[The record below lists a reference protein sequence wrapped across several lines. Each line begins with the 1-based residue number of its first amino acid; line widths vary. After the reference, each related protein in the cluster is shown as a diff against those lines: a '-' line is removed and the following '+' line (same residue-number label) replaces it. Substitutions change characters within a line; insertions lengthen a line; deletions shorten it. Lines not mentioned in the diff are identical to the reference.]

1 VHLVGVDIFTG
12 KKYEDLSP
20 STHNMDV
27 PNVSRRDFTLI
38 DISDDGFLSLMDD
51 KNELKDDIRL
61 PDGEIGDKI
70 KADFDDGKE
79 LLVSVVKAMGEEAA
93 MAVREA
99 PKGNQ

>member
-1 VHLVGVDIFTG
+1 MHLVGVDIFTG

-61 PDGEIGDKI
+61 PEGEIGDKI
-70 KADFDDGKE
+70 KADFDEGKE